1 MQSYTHRDLA
11 QALGVSETTIKSY
24 RAKFPSFL
32 PVAREGKPVRLHP
45 EALDVCRRIRDAFAD
60 GLSILQTRLAL
71 QPDFKEYPRNR
82 RLSTAHNATV
92 RAPQDVA
99 SAPGES
105 ALGQRI
111 EALTQAQDLARA
123 RMEQLELEIRNLAT
137 MEAASKALI
146 AELLAEL
153 RAARTSLPPTPSPAK
168 LAEASSAPAP
178 FFPTGPGSSLADGVT
193 SDQASNPATGQPH
206 AQPSAQAGHSAQAP
220 QQAEAAGHIAAPPA
234 QPAQTTLAQPPASP
248 PPTRSAVPTASA
260 DFGASQASAPG
271 RGIGAAASDADSPGN
286 SKASGTGPTV
296 LTARKIVTLHGPGGP
311 VASYALA
318 REPKPQPH
326 FPEPPAP
333 ATAFLDLP
341 AVIRSDRGDFLG
353 LPGGQSVRRLVEVLT
368 PEGATQ
374 PAWFQESAESWTCAI
389 PLGRAQNRELLFE
402 RTTTPRGNLVGLIRR
417 MRINETE
424 ATPVQLQEIFRQL
437 RDQLT

>member
-45 EALDVCRRIRDAFAD
+45 EALDVCRRIRDLFAD
-60 GLSILQTRLAL
+60 GLSILQATAAL
-71 QPDFKEYPRNR
+71 QCQFKEYPRNR
-82 RLSTAHNATV
+82 RLSTAQGTP
-92 RAPQDVA
+92 APTAQ
-99 SAPGES
+99 GES
-105 ALGQRI
+105 FATGESVLGQRI
-111 EALTQAQDLARA
+111 EALTQAQHQAHG
-123 RMEQLELEIRNLAT
+123 RMEQLELEVRNLAT

-153 RAARTSLPPTPSPAK
+153 RAARASLPPTTGTANPA
-168 LAEASSAPAP
+168 ASASAPVSNYSAG
-178 FFPTGPGSSLADGVT
+178 PTAE
-193 SDQASNPATGQPH
+193 QASNPPTGQSA
-206 AQPSAQAGHSAQAP
+206 AQPSAVVGHPAQAM
-220 QQAEAAGHIAAPPA
+220 QQTEAAEHFSAP
-234 QPAQTTLAQPPASP
+234 TP
-248 PPTRSAVPTASA
+248 PPISPLSTRSAAHTASA
-260 DFGASQASAPG
+260 DLAAP
-271 RGIGAAASDADSPGN
+271 RTPAPAAGIDATANRATPLASDT
-286 SKASGTGPTV
+286 ASGAGPTV

-311 VASYALA
+311 VATYALG
-318 REPKPQPH
+318 REPKPEPP
-326 FPEPPAP
+326 FPESPSPTP
-333 ATAFLDLP
+333 AFLELP

-368 PEGATQ
+368 PEGATP
-374 PAWFQESAESWTCAI
+374 PAWFHESQESWTCSI

-424 ATPVQLQEIFRQL
+424 ATPMQLQEIFRQL
-437 RDQLT
+437 RDQFT

>member
-24 RAKFPSFL
+24 RAKFPGFL

-45 EALDVCRRIRDAFAD
+45 EALDVCRRIRDIFAD
-60 GLSILQTRLAL
+60 GLSISQATAVLRTE
-71 QPDFKEYPRNR
+71 FKEYPRNR
-82 RLSTAHNATV
+82 RLPTTQKA
-92 RAPQDVA
+92 APPSPPGEA
-99 SAPGES
+99 LAPGES
-105 ALGQRI
+105 DLAQRI
-111 EALTQAQDLARA
+111 EALTQAQNQARG
-123 RMEQLELEIRNLAT
+123 RMELLELEVRNLAT

-153 RAARTSLPPTPSPAK
+153 RAARATLPTTA
-168 LAEASSAPAP
+168 AAVASGNGA
-178 FFPTGPGSSLADGVT
+178 
-193 SDQASNPATGQPH
+193 
-206 AQPSAQAGHSAQAP
+206 
-220 QQAEAAGHIAAPPA
+220 
-234 QPAQTTLAQPPASP
+234 TLAQH
-248 PPTRSAVPTASA
+248 A
-260 DFGASQASAPG
+260 DAPG
-271 RGIGAAASDADSPGN
+271 HSIAPAETAAPAGRATSAASDEQ
-286 SKASGTGPTV
+286 KATAPTEGVGTAASRAQAQASDPASEDAPTV

-311 VASYALA
+311 VASYALG
-318 REPKPQPH
+318 REPKPEPH
-326 FPEPPAP
+326 FPEAPAP
-333 ATAFLDLP
+333 LPAFLDLP

-368 PEGATQ
+368 PEGATP
-374 PAWFQESAESWTCAI
+374 PAWFQESPEAWTCAI

-424 ATPVQLQEIFRQL
+424 ATPMQLQEIFRQL